1 MVEFFISKRI
11 IRNNKGFSK
20 PIVNIAIL
28 GISLGL
34 AVMIITL
41 AIVTGF
47 QNEIRDKVIGFGA
60 HIQITNYD
68 NNESFEGT
76 PISRKQPFLAE
87 LNRNKA
93 IRHIQCFATKAG
105 IIKTRPSSHP
115 ASLPNGTSGRAKGSN
130 TNAPSGVG
138 VSEEQTSGEL
148 QGVVVKGVGSDFD
161 WDFFKKNI
169 IEGAA
174 FTVQDSVKSDK
185 ILISKFHAEKLK
197 LKLNDTI
204 IIYFIQ
210 NQQQRARK
218 FSVCGIYSTGLGD
231 IFDQIY
237 VIADIAH
244 IQKLNNWDNNSIGG
258 FEILLNDYKKLG
270 EATDAVNASIGYDF
284 LAKSIKD
291 VNRQVFSWLDAQDI
305 NAEVVVILM
314 ALVAAINMISALL
327 ILILERTSMIGT
339 VKALGMTNWSVRK
352 IFLYNASYLIGRG
365 MLWGN
370 IAGISLCL
378 LQKQFKFISL
388 DEATYYLSSI
398 PINLNA
404 MHILLLNG
412 GTFSLC
418 LLMLILPS
426 YIITYITPVKAMRF
440 S

>member
-1 MVEFFISKRI
+1 MVELFISGRI
-11 IRNNKGFSK
+11 IKNNKGFSK

-28 GISLGL
+28 GITLGL
-34 AVMIITL
+34 AIMILTV

-47 QNEIRDKVIGFGA
+47 QKDIREKVIGFGS

-68 NNESFEGT
+68 NNQSFEGT
-76 PISRKQPFLAE
+76 PIDRKQSFLAE
-87 LNRNKA
+87 LNNHQS

-105 IIKTRPSSHP
+105 IIKTK
-115 ASLPNGTSGRAKGSN
+115 NKGLNKES
-130 TNAPSGVG
+130 
-138 VSEEQTSGEL
+138 EL

-169 IEGAA
+169 IEGES

-197 LKLNDTI
+197 LKLQDTI

-210 NQQQRARK
+210 NQQQRARR

-231 IFDQIY
+231 IFDQVY

-244 IQKLNNWDNNSIGG
+244 IQKLNNWDTKSVGG
-258 FEILLNDYKKLG
+258 FEILLNDYKKLDQTT
-270 EATDAVNASIGYDF
+270 EAVNMVIGYQF
-284 LAKSIKD
+284 LAQSIKEL
-291 VNRQVFSWLDAQDI
+291 NRQVFSWLDAQDI
-305 NAEVVVILM
+305 NAVIVLALL

-327 ILILERTSMIGT
+327 ILILEKTNLIGT
-339 VKALGMTNWSVRK
+339 LKSLGMANAGVRK
-352 IFLYNASYLIGRG
+352 IFLFSAAYLIGRG
-365 MLWGN
+365 LLWGN
-370 IAGISLCL
+370 IAGISICL

-398 PINLNA
+398 PINFNLL
-404 MHILLLNG
+404 HILLLNV
-412 GTFSLC
+412 GTFLLC
-418 LLMLILPS
+418 LVMLILPS